1 VIDEGYTKFVVD
13 WTQSAALDYPEID
26 ELNRW
31 RSPLYD
37 AGLIGHYQQFGIGYG
52 NISHRVDKN
61 QFVISSTQTGQLAE
75 LQRRHYALVTAVDV
89 TANRVAC
96 SGPLQASSESMTHA
110 MLYSLD
116 VKITAVVHVHSSEL
130 WTRLKDNIP
139 TTAADVGYGTPA
151 MAQEFARL
159 YRDTGFAD
167 DGIAVMAGHEDGLIT
182 IGESMAE
189 AATRVLELLD

>member
-13 WTQSAALDYPEID
+13 WTQSAAVDYPEID
-26 ELNRW
+26 ELSRW
-31 RSPLYD
+31 RAPLYD
-37 AGLIGHYQQFGIGYG
+37 AGLIGHYPQYGIGYG
-52 NISHRVDKN
+52 NISHRVDTSR
-61 QFVISSTQTGQLAE
+61 FVISGTQTGQLAE
-75 LQRRHYALVTAVDV
+75 LQRQHYALVTAVDV

-110 MLYSLD
+110 MIYSLD
-116 VKITAVVHVHSSEL
+116 LKITAVVHVHSSEL

-159 YRDTGFAD
+159 YRDTVFAD
-167 DGIAVMAGHEDGLIT
+167 SGIAVMAGHEDGLIS

-189 AATRVLELLD
+189 AATRILELVD